1 MKECL
6 ELSNFL
12 FNISI
17 THNKGLLKPLYLQ
30 NLIYNQLIDIMKRI
44 FFTVFCLIFGFSA
57 TYAQCIK
64 ENGQVINVLGGECV
78 NTIITA
84 VPFLRIAPDARS
96 GAMGDVGIA
105 TSADPNAMHF
115 NASKLAF
122 AEKEMGIS
130 VTYTPWLRA
139 LNLNDIYLA
148 YLSAYRKINE
158 IQTVGIG
165 LRFFSLGDI
174 QFTDEQGTPLTVGRP
189 NEFEIALAYARQLVP
204 DKLSVALTGKFIY
217 SNLAAG
223 QSVGGEDIQIG
234 TAGAADLSL
243 TYKTPINMAN
253 GTSDLTL
260 GVALSSLG
268 TKITYT
274 NSINKDYI
282 PANFGIGGAWKMNFD
297 EFNSFTIAAD
307 INKLMVP
314 TPCIPG
320 DEGDCFSEG
329 DPNIIDHKEHGV
341 VSSILKSFGDAPGG
355 FSEELSELMY
365 SFGLEY
371 WYDNQF
377 AVRAGYYGEAATK
390 GNRKFFTL
398 GLGIKYNVFGLN
410 FSYLVPVNQQRNPLD
425 NTLRFSLLFDF
436 AAFDAEE
443 G

>member
-1 MKECL
+1 M
-6 ELSNFL
+6 
-12 FNISI
+12 
-17 THNKGLLKPLYLQ
+17 Q
-30 NLIYNQLIDIMKRI
+30 NLICNQLIVIVIMKKI
-44 FFTVFCLIFGFSA
+44 VFTTLCLIIGLVSIN
-57 TYAQCIK
+57 AQCIVDGG
-64 ENGQVINVLGGECV
+64 NVINPLGGECV

-148 YLSAYRKINE
+148 YLSAYRKIDK
-158 IQTVGIG
+158 ISTIGIG
-165 LRFFSLGDI
+165 LRYFSLGDI
-174 QFTDEQGTPLTVGRP
+174 QFTDEQGTPLLVGKP
-189 NEFEIALAYARQLVP
+189 NEFELAIAYARQLIP
-204 DKLSVALTGKFIY
+204 DKLSIGLTGKFIF

-223 QSVGGEDIQIG
+223 QSVGGEEIQIG
-234 TAGAADLSL
+234 TAGAADLSM
-243 TYKTPINMAN
+243 TYKTPIKMAN
-253 GTSDLTL
+253 GNSDLTL
-260 GVALSSLG
+260 GIALSSLG

-282 PANFGIGGAWKMNFD
+282 PANFGIGGAWKLNFD

-307 INKLMVP
+307 INKLLVP
-314 TPCIPG
+314 TPCVPG
-320 DEGDCFSEG
+320 DGVNCDENGDG
-329 DPNIIDHKEHGV
+329 IPNHKELGV
-341 VSSILKSFGDAPGG
+341 VSSILSSFGDAPGG

-377 AVRAGYYGEAATK
+377 AVRAGYYGEASTK